1 MAMEMTIWKNFMTMP
16 TTAVGI
22 CAYCAWPNTGSSAPY
37 LRHILST
44 AAMENTML
52 ICDKKLVMPSGRNAR
67 SSSPRS
73 RKLPRCS
80 RTAFMCSRY
89 AAASTAERIW
99 PMTVATAAPIMPQR
113 KPKMKTGSRIMF
125 STAPARVEI
134 MANRGLPSARMM
146 GFMACPNI

>member
-1 MAMEMTIWKNFMTMP
+1 MHPAESPMAMEMTIWKNFMTMP

-99 PMTVATAAPIMPQR
+99 PMTVATAAPIMPH
-113 KPKMKTGSRIMF
+113 PHGKMKMGSRMMLH
-125 STAPARVEI
+125 TAPASSDS
-134 MANRGLPSARMM
+134 MA
-146 GFMACPNI
+146 